1 MFSSNLSR
9 LGLDVTRI
17 SSTTV
22 TAEAHTGAKKGSSS
36 RTGNTSNLC
45 ACVRACVDDH
55 VSSLKCVCVRS
66 SKRVDFNYTEMAL
79 FIPGV
84 LVQRLQLLVPGT
96 VHTHVNHTHTHT
108 SQLKRTHTQTDNGPR
123 QSALWLFSD
132 DDGVAPSAGD
142 NQIIPSF
149 PRRGLGPRSRRTARH
164 CSEKSV
170 MK

>member
-84 LVQRLQLLVPGT
+84 LVQRLQLPVPGT

-108 SQLKRTHTQTDNGPR
+108 QANSNAHTRRQTTGRAKVLCGCFPMMM
-123 QSALWLFSD
+123 AWPPLLE
-132 DDGVAPSAGD
+132 
-142 NQIIPSF
+142 IIKLYQVF
-149 PRRGLGPRSRRTARH
+149 PGAAWDYGHGAQHGTAR
-164 CSEKSV
+164 KNL
-170 MK
+170 